1 MARRLVHLNAQ
12 GDAVVRKLIRSAP
25 IIGACVVSE
34 KNVGAKNVEESE
46 GEDDDDEEG
55 EKSLDETPDE
65 NCLSYYGCDEND
77 EIYGGSSMSLPGYLF
92 D

>member
-1 MARRLVHLNAQ
+1 M
-12 GDAVVRKLIRSAP
+12 SA
-25 IIGACVVSE
+25 

-55 EKSLDETPDE
+55 EKSLDETPDV